1 MRKIR
6 IQHNTTYDYSASVRF
21 GLHTLL
27 LRPRVGHD
35 IRIDSSQLV
44 ISADSKTTWFR
55 DSQNNSVAIVEILE
69 PANRLS
75 IDSEVVIEHHDEEVR
90 DVMYEHAWSQR
101 YPFQYAVDERA
112 ELSPYM
118 MPIFTK
124 NTGLMEDWIS
134 QFWQAGWVSN
144 LLELLDNINQTINRT
159 IIYQSRETFG
169 VQRPVETIE
178 SGSGSCRD
186 LATLF
191 LEACRHLGLAARF
204 VSGYLYAPGL
214 AVSERSTHAWA
225 EVYIPGLGWLGYD
238 STTGKTVAGDHIAVA
253 VARHPERVPPV
264 AGSFEGQAEATMSLV
279 VNLEPC

>member
-1 MRKIR
+1 LQKIR
-6 IQHNTTYDYSASVRF
+6 IQHNTTYHYTEYVKF

-35 IRIDSSQLV
+35 IRIESSRLD
-44 ISADSKTTWFR
+44 ISADNKTTWFR
-55 DSQNNSVAIVEILE
+55 DSQNNSIALVEILE
-69 PANRLS
+69 ASDRLC
-75 IDSEVVIEHHDEEVR
+75 IASEVVIEHHDEEVR
-90 DVMYEHAWSQR
+90 DVMYEHAWAKR

-124 NTGLMEDWIS
+124 GSGVMENWLN
-134 QFWQAGWVSN
+134 QFWQPGWVNN
-144 LLELLDNINQTINRT
+144 LLELLDAINQTINNT
-159 IIYQSRETFG
+159 ISYQSRETFG

-214 AVSERSTHAWA
+214 AASERSTHAWA

-264 AGSFEGQAEATMSLV
+264 AGSFEGNAVANMSV
-279 VNLEPC
+279 EVNLEPC